1 MAVFY
6 EQNLKNMHKVLE
18 NPDALKSISTSK
30 INEGGLASRLKTVSA
45 SRDLEVEDP
54 SLGLSPAPELIK
66 EWKNIKAIQ
75 IMLNGLDKI

>member
-45 SRDLEVEDP
+45 SRC
-54 SLGLSPAPELIK
+54 
-66 EWKNIKAIQ
+66 W
-75 IMLNGLDKI
+75 